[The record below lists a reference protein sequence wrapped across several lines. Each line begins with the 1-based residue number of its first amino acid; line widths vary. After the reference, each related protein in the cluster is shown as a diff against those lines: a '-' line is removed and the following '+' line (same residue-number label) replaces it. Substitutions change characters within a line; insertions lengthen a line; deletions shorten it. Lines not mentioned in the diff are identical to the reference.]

1 MKYHPVEYKAI
12 FKWLLTKRKPISQS
26 QAVVIISGTHLKPR
40 LYLPFLLIAII
51 NQIILL

>member
-1 MKYHPVEYKAI
+1 MKYHPVEYKAV
-12 FKWLLTKRKPISQS
+12 FKWLSTESKPTSQS
-26 QAVVIISGTHLKPR
+26 QAVVIISDTHLKPR